1 MDLDLY
7 RGAAA
12 ILGCRRLFSGQK
24 AVILGS
30 KLTADGCRGAEA
42 KALDILAVYGAGSAI
57 TTIAFLVFCFR
68 AVEAPYND

>member
-7 RGAAA
+7 RGLAA
-12 ILGCRRLFSGQK
+12 ILSCR
-24 AVILGS
+24 VIL
-30 KLTADGCRGAEA
+30 AARFDGQRLRSAEA

-68 AVEAPYND
+68 AGEAPYND

>member
-1 MDLDLY
+1 LY
-7 RGAAA
+7 RDSGVK
-12 ILGCRRLFSGQK
+12 ILLSN
-24 AVILGS
+24 VES
-30 KLTADGCRGAEA
+30 VEA

>member
-1 MDLDLY
+1 LL
-7 RGAAA
+7 
-12 ILGCRRLFSGQK
+12 SN
-24 AVILGS
+24 VES
-30 KLTADGCRGAEA
+30 VEA